1 MQNSGGEEARA
12 WRGDGLYVP
21 RTNSAMRS
29 DQGGGRVLCSFSFLV
44 LLRLRL
50 PFFLLFVSSS
60 LLLRRRPRPRR
71 RRRRCCRRR
80 CSSWFYAVSVAATGV
95 VTSALARR
103 CSLLPPTPFS
113 FLPSCESAWSRT
125 KRGYPLRVHVQLG
138 PTFWSYSTQEK
149 KLLRSVSSPRSF
161 VNL

>member
-50 PFFLLFVSSS
+50 PFFLFFASSS
-60 LLLRRRPRPRR
+60 LLLRRRPRPR

-103 CSLLPPTPFS
+103 CLLLPPTPFS
-113 FLPSCESAWSRT
+113 FLPPCESA
-125 KRGYPLRVHVQLG
+125 
-138 PTFWSYSTQEK
+138 
-149 KLLRSVSSPRSF
+149 
-161 VNL
+161 